1 MYHPTTRVLTVLELL
16 QSQGRVSGPDLA
28 ERLEVNVRTAR
39 RYVTMLQDL
48 GIPVEAERG
57 RHGGYR
63 LRPGF
68 KLPPL
73 MLTDEEALA
82 VTLGLL
88 LARRMGM
95 TATAPAAEGA
105 LAKIERVLPAALR
118 EQVQA
123 VQQVLAMA
131 VSQSDAASTE
141 LLAVLSL
148 AAHRGKSVR
157 LRYAG
162 RVRDVTER
170 VIDPYGVAFYAPRW
184 YVAGWCHLRTDLR
197 LFRLDRI
204 QEVVPTDD
212 SFTPPRNFD
221 SLSFVAESIASMPGN
236 WTVEVLLHVPIER
249 AQMVIPRSH
258 GTLEATDDGTIYRCT
273 TDNLSWLAR
282 GLVRLELPLTVL
294 SPPELK
300 TTMRELAVDVAAM
313 AGSNV

>member
-1 MYHPTTRVLTVLELL
+1 MYQPTTRVLTVLELL
-16 QSQGRVSGPDLA
+16 QSQGRVSGPELA

-73 MLTDEEALA
+73 MFTDEEALA

-95 TATAPAAEGA
+95 TATAPASEGA

-123 VQQVLAMA
+123 LQTVLAMA
-131 VSQSDAASTE
+131 VSPSDTASTE
-141 LLAVLSL
+141 LLATLSL
-148 AAHRGKSVR
+148 AAHRGKPVR
-157 LRYAG
+157 LRYSA
-162 RVRDVTER
+162 RQSEVTER

-204 QEVVPTDD
+204 QEIAPADGA
-212 SFTPPRNFD
+212 FKPPRNFD
-221 SLSFVAESIASMPGN
+221 SLAFIAQSLATMPGA
-236 WTVEVLLHVPIER
+236 WSVEVLLHVPLDDAR
-249 AQMVIPRSH
+249 RVIPPSH
-258 GTLEATDDGTIYRCT
+258 GTLESTDGGTIYRCA
-273 TDNLSWLAR
+273 TDSLDWLAR
-282 GLVRLELPLTVL
+282 GLVRLALPLTAL
-294 SPPELK
+294 NPPELK
-300 TTMRELAVDVAAM
+300 TTLRDLAAEVAAM
-313 AGSNV
+313 SGAC

>member
-1 MYHPTTRVLTVLELL
+1 M
-16 QSQGRVSGPDLA
+16 
-28 ERLEVNVRTAR
+28 
-39 RYVTMLQDL
+39 MLQDL

-73 MLTDEEALA
+73 MFTDEEALG

-95 TATAPAAEGA
+95 TATAPANEGA

-123 VQQVLAMA
+123 LQKVLAMA
-131 VSQSDAASTE
+131 VSPSDAASTE
-141 LLAVLSL
+141 LLATLSL
-148 AAHRGKSVR
+148 AAHRGKPVK
-157 LRYAG
+157 LRYAA
-162 RVRDVTER
+162 RQSEVTER

-204 QEVVPTDD
+204 QEIAPAEGK
-212 SFTPPRNFD
+212 FKPPRNFD
-221 SLSFVAESIASMPGN
+221 SLAFIAQSLATMPGT
-236 WTVEVLLHVPIER
+236 WSVEVRLHVPIDL
-249 AQMVIPRSH
+249 AQRVIPPSH
-258 GTLEATDDGTIYRCT
+258 GTLEPTDEGTLYRCT
-273 TDNLSWLAR
+273 TDNLDWFAR
-282 GLVRLELPLTVL
+282 GLVRLALPLTVL
-294 SPPELK
+294 SPPELN
-300 TTMRELAVDVAAM
+300 TTLRDLAIEVATM
-313 AGSNV
+313 AGDEG